1 MYFLCSILSFVLVD
15 LWHLLQQEPIKCSSV
30 FMLQGSPPKSL
41 CCSTTTVELMR
52 AIFSYSGPR
61 AVRIE

>member
-30 FMLQGSPPKSL
+30 FMLQGSPLNHSVAAPQQ
-41 CCSTTTVELMR
+41 
-52 AIFSYSGPR
+52 
-61 AVRIE
+61 